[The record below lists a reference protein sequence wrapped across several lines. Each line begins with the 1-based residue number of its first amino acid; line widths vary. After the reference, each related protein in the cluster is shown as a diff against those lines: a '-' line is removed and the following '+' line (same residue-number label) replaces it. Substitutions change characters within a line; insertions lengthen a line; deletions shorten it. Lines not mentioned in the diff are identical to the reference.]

1 MCIYVTMVTYNI
13 SSQLL
18 HAIKNSTGLKIA
30 TDTVTFAT

>member
-1 MCIYVTMVTYNI
+1 MCIYVTMVTYI